1 MALKR
6 AYGRILFTRKE
17 KKGFSSLALNVVI
30 LLELLSD
37 ISRRVFPL
45 VFPRGRGKRWI
56 STPKRWI
63 SLKRGGIPSEK
74 VGFPV
79 QGWVS
84 ISKRV
89 FSSGEGGIPTNKGGF
104 PNKKV
109 VFPGARVSG
118 SQNGK

>member
-1 MALKR
+1 M
-6 AYGRILFTRKE
+6 
-17 KKGFSSLALNVVI
+17 NVVI
-30 LLELLSD
+30 LLELLSVASD
-37 ISRRVFPL
+37 VNGGGFPL
-45 VFPRGRGKRWI
+45 VCPHGRGKRWI

-84 ISKRV
+84 FSKGV
-89 FSSGEGGIPTNKGGF
+89 FSSGEGGIPTDKGGF

-109 VFPGARVSG
+109 VFPGAPMRIHALNTSKC
-118 SQNGK
+118 SEK